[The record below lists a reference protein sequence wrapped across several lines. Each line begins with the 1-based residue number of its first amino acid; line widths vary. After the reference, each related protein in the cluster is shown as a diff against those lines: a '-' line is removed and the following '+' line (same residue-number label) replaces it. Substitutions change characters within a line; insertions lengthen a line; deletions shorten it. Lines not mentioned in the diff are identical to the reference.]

1 MGKGY
6 KATYSLLEAP
16 FIFVNDENINDL
28 PEDLKKVVVNWKY
41 KADRYR
47 RKYKDNKWYC
57 PVKSASEQF
66 RYNDVNYVMT
76 PELFDATSDFFE
88 YLMLSGC
95 EDDLVEI
102 GAEAVFCNAMI
113 D

>member
-47 RKYKDNKWYC
+47 RKR
-57 PVKSASEQF
+57 ASQK
-66 RYNDVNYVMT
+66 
-76 PELFDATSDFFE
+76 A
-88 YLMLSGC
+88 
-95 EDDLVEI
+95 
-102 GAEAVFCNAMI
+102 
-113 D
+113 

>member
-1 MGKGY
+1 MDKGY
-6 KATYSLLEAP
+6 KATYSSLEAP
-16 FIFVNDENINDL
+16 FIFISDENIAGL
-28 PEDLKKVVVNWKY
+28 PEELRKVVELWRY

-47 RKYKDNKWYC
+47 RKYKDYKWYC